1 MSTQKITRDDIIH
14 LFGEVNDHRVVEI
27 LETDASL
34 EDLEEAAS
42 WLADESDVMGEARLP
57 LTGRAGQ
64 VYEILARDKEWARQ
78 REE

>member
-1 MSTQKITRDDIIH
+1 MSTQQITRDDIIH

-27 LETDASL
+27 LETDANL
-34 EDLEEAAS
+34 EELEEAAT
-42 WLADESDVMGEARLP
+42 WLADESDVMGEARIP

-64 VYEILARDKEWARQ
+64 VYEILARDKEWAQQ

>member
-1 MSTQKITRDDIIH
+1 MSTQQITRDDIIH

-27 LETDASL
+27 LEIDASL
-34 EDLEEAAS
+34 EDLEEAS
-42 WLADESDVMGEARLP
+42 TWLADESDVMGEARIP

-64 VYEILARDKEWARQ
+64 VYEILARDKEWAQQ

>member
-1 MSTQKITRDDIIH
+1 MSTQQITRDDIIH

-27 LETDASL
+27 LETDANL
-34 EDLEEAAS
+34 EDLEEAAT
-42 WLADESDVMGEARLP
+42 WLADESDVMGEARIP

-64 VYEILARDKEWARQ
+64 VHEILARDKDWAQQ

>member
-1 MSTQKITRDDIIH
+1 MSKQQITRGDVIH

-27 LETDASL
+27 LKTGAN
-34 EDLEEAAS
+34 LEELEETAA
-42 WLADESDVMGEARLP
+42 WLAGESDVMGEARLP

>member
-27 LETDASL
+27 LDTGADME
-34 EDLEEAAS
+34 ELEETAA
-42 WLADESDVMGEARLP
+42 WLADESDAMSDARLP

-64 VYEILARDKEWARQ
+64 VYEILARDKEWAEQ

>member
-1 MSTQKITRDDIIH
+1 MSTQKIARDDIIH

-34 EDLEEAAS
+34 EDLKEAAS